1 MINIDT
7 VLTRGVDQILP
18 SRDGLASLMKKK
30 KITLYQGF
38 DPSMANLHLGHVVG
52 LRKLAQF
59 QKQGHRVIFLVGD
72 FTGTIGDPTDKL
84 AARKKLTRKEVLA
97 NTKTWKEEAGRILDF
112 EGDNKANLMFNSEW
126 LDKLTFKDLIEYSSY
141 FTVQQM
147 IERKMFQ
154 KRLELGKPIYLHEFL
169 YPLAQ
174 AIDSLKMEVDLE
186 VGGNDQMFNMLAGR
200 SLVSSVDN
208 REKYVLTTKL
218 ITDNAGEKAGKT
230 TGNALFLNSTPEEFY
245 GGIMSF
251 SDETLL
257 LSFEL
262 LTDIESDKLEEKIKK
277 DPMGQ
282 KKILAFD
289 VVKQLWSENNAK
301 KAQGAFEKTFQEKAP
316 TYDKSITAK
325 KDLVSTIEELV
336 GSKTEAKRL
345 IAQGAVDVNDKNID
359 NPLSKVKIG
368 DKIRIGKRIFVKIE

>member
-1 MINIDT
+1 MSDIDT
-7 VLTRGVDQILP
+7 VLVRGVDQILP
-18 SRDGLASLMKKK
+18 SKDELASLMKKK

-59 QKQGHRVIFLVGD
+59 QKLGHKVIFLVGD
-72 FTGTIGDPTDKL
+72 FTGMIGDPTDKL

-97 NTKTWKEEAGRILDF
+97 NTKTWKEQASKILDF
-112 EGDNKANLMFNSEW
+112 DGENKAVFLVNSGR
-126 LDKLTFKDLIEYSSY
+126 LDKLSFKDLVEYCSC

-147 IERKMFQ
+147 IERNMFQ
-154 KRLELGKPIYLHEFL
+154 KRLESGKPIYLNEFL

-186 VGGNDQMFNMLAGR
+186 IGGNDQMFNMLAGR
-200 SLVSSVDN
+200 SLVGSVDN

-251 SDETLL
+251 SDETLF

-262 LTDIESDKLEEKIKK
+262 LTDIKLDGLEENIVK

-289 VVKQLWSENNAK
+289 LVKQLWNENVAK
-301 KAQGAFEKTFQEKAP
+301 KAQETFKKTFQEKAP
-316 TYDKSITAK
+316 TYDKSIKAN
-325 KDLVSTIEELV
+325 KDLLLTIEGLV
-336 GSKTEAKRL
+336 GSKSEAKRL
-345 IAQGAVDVNDKNID
+345 IAQGAVDVNDKNIN
-359 NPLSKVKIG
+359 NPLSKVKSG
-368 DKIRIGKRIFVKIE
+368 DKIKIGKRIFVKIK